1 MRSHVII
8 IYKKFL
14 NNINKKAVQW
24 VQVFSYLQF
33 VTWNVADLAQY
44 LSMHML
50 YDRVIIRA
58 LDPDSLNQD
67 PDRDPD
73 PACEVNPDLDTD
85 PDPDP
90 RIQILD
96 DKN

>member
-1 MRSHVII
+1 M
-8 IYKKFL
+8 
-14 NNINKKAVQW
+14 
-24 VQVFSYLQF
+24 FSYLQI
-33 VTWNVADLAQY
+33 VTLNVADLAQY
-44 LSMHML
+44 LSTHML
-50 YDRVIIRA
+50 YDRVIFRA